1 MLDRTKAP
9 EIQAVSDLKLPEP
22 DASVL
27 DNGIRVYESRLG
39 TQDIIKLELVF
50 LAGRPYEE
58 KKMVARATSALLKE
72 GTEMRKGEEI
82 AEVIDFYGGSLSGPF
97 NLDTSNLV
105 LYCLT
110 RHFDRLL
117 PLLSEILTMPSFPED
132 ELAAF
137 KERNKQRLQIDLSRG
152 DVVAYRAITELM
164 FGADHPYGYNSR
176 PEHYDALTRSDL
188 VRHFQQHF
196 HGGNCMIF
204 ISGKT
209 DHRTIPLLN
218 TYLGKG
224 LPGGKQSTPR
234 ILVAESRPEH
244 LLIPHPD
251 TVQTAVRIGRRLFD
265 RKHPDFNGMY
275 VLNTLLGGYF
285 GSRLMA
291 NIREDKG
298 YTYNIYSTVDPM
310 VYDGYFY
317 IGTEVGNEFARP
329 ALREIYSE
337 VDRLQQELVTE
348 EEMTMVRNYLL
359 GNLLTMLDGPF
370 NVSEVV
376 KTMVVEGLSTSA
388 FDDLVHT
395 IREISSEEIR
405 ILAQRYFQAGD
416 LWEIVVG
423 NAGN

>member
-9 EIQAVSDLKLPEP
+9 EIQTVSQLKLPEP
-22 DASVL
+22 EVSVL

-39 TQDIIKLELVF
+39 TQDVIKMELVF

-58 KKMVARATSALLKE
+58 KEMVARATSALLKE
-72 GTEMRKGEEI
+72 GTEKRNGEQI
-82 AEVIDFYGGSLSGPF
+82 AEFIDFYGGSLSGPF

-105 LYCLT
+105 LYSLT

-117 PLLSEILTMPSFPED
+117 PLVAEILTMPSFPEE
-132 ELAAF
+132 ELIAF

-152 DVVAYRAITELM
+152 DVVAYRAITEMM
-164 FGADHPYGYNSR
+164 FGGHHPYGYNSR
-176 PEHYDALTRSDL
+176 SEHYDGLTRTDL
-188 VRHFQQHF
+188 LQHFRQHF

-224 LPGGKQSTPR
+224 LPKGKQSTPR
-234 ILVAESRPEH
+234 IPLASGQPEH
-244 LLIPHPD
+244 LMIPHPD

-265 RKHPDFNGMY
+265 RNHPDFNGMY
-275 VLNTLLGGYF
+275 VLNTILGGYF

-317 IGTEVGNEFARP
+317 IGTEVGNEFAE
-329 ALREIYSE
+329 AAIREIYSE
-337 VDRLQQELVTE
+337 VSRLQQDLVPE

-370 NVSEVV
+370 NVSEVT
-376 KTMVVEGLSTSA
+376 KTMVVEGLPTNA
-388 FDDLVHT
+388 FEDLVRT
-395 IREISSEEIR
+395 IREVSSEEIR
-405 ILAQRYFQAGD
+405 VLAQRYFQADD